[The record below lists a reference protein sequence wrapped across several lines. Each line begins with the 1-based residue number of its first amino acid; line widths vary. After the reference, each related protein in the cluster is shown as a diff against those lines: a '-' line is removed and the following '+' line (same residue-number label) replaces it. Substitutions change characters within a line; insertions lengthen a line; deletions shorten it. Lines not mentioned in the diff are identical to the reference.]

1 MKNLTLLT
9 LLFLNIGAF
18 AQVKI
23 GNNPTTINSASILE
37 IEDTLRGV
45 LLPRMTKNQRD
56 SISIPP
62 DGLKIYNT
70 QTSTMD
76 VYRFDHWAST
86 KYDVPNDKL
95 IYVYSIDDLPDPL
108 GSSITLDTDAT
119 YLFMNIV
126 DISPYYLEL
135 NGAVLRGLDPEGN
148 GVASNVSGGIL
159 RSTDK
164 SVFMKEL
171 AVIPLSATT
180 KAYDFSDGTGTKFC
194 NIFSGNSVVE
204 VGIPSLGVGQVSGFK
219 AITILDNYWKCADGI
234 KVTGNVGKFA
244 AGFVF
249 IDEITAGAGIEFLG
263 GLIIEDIDLS
273 NNYFQYTGQTG
284 VKVNAAAQIDRGRM
298 TTNMFRGVGTV
309 LDGVTPFDLGW
320 NMAQNTNI
328 QNTVSYGYIYM
339 NNNATATTLPAN
351 DTYVKLNGVTSS
363 VKLLKFQS
371 NIDNRLTY
379 KGKEGISA
387 KVFVTITGK
396 APANSAE
403 FTLSVSKNGTPIA
416 NPNQST
422 GSMVNNQTF
431 TLVLETHVD
440 MRTDDYIE
448 PVIKTTSG
456 NLSITITDVQFRISD

>member
-9 LLFLNIGAF
+9 ILFLNIGAF

-45 LLPRMTKNQRD
+45 LLPRMTTNQRD

-119 YLFMNIV
+119 YLFMDIV

-171 AVIPLSATT
+171 AVIPLSSTT

-273 NNYFQYTGQTG
+273 NNYFQYTGQIG
-284 VKVNAAAQIDRGRM
+284 VKVNATAQIDRGRM

-351 DTYVKLNGVTSS
+351 DTYVKLNGFTSS

-379 KGKEGISA
+379 KGREGISA